1 MLEYCA
7 LRSVSLE
14 VLASYVKVVART
26 QGVRRRLCAQK
37 INFLEMELESE
48 FSVLEMESQAVVKRM
63 LLKRLFKKMCG
74 EKRREQGIFCGA
86 VKELFYQNNTWFS
99 LWCTYL

>member
-1 MLEYCA
+1 M
-7 LRSVSLE
+7 SLE

-26 QGVRRRLCAQK
+26 QGVRRRLCVQK

-74 EKRREQGIFCGA
+74 EKR
-86 VKELFYQNNTWFS
+86 
-99 LWCTYL
+99 

>member
-1 MLEYCA
+1 MSIQQGRCTHTG
-7 LRSVSLE
+7 R
-14 VLASYVKVVART
+14 AS
-26 QGVRRRLCAQK
+26 QIVRAK

-74 EKRREQGIFCGA
+74 EKRREQGIFCGV